1 MNEKDCKKL
10 LFIINPGSGNNDIDW
25 TNQITQYFSATQYE
39 IEFYDLPADC
49 DLQKIKDKIIDF
61 MPQQVIAVG
70 GDGTVKLV
78 AECLIQK
85 NIPLGI
91 LPAGSANGLAKELGI
106 SNNPLDALDVLVN
119 GNVKK
124 VHVIKINNELCI
136 HLSDI
141 GFNAFVIKMFEAQ
154 TGRGMWG
161 YIKAS
166 VKALWSHPHMMIE
179 MQLLDKKIKLK
190 VAMVVIANATQYGSG
205 AVINPIGKLD
215 DDVFEVIAVKK
226 ISFREIFKM
235 MISHAPY
242 DTEKTEIFQTKTLS
256 IRSRKKAHFQ
266 VDGEYL
272 GKVNEV
278 NASIITDALE
288 IIVPFNKIVGA

>member
-1 MNEKDCKKL
+1 MSENNCKKF

-25 TNQITQYFSATQYE
+25 TQEIKQYFLTTKYI
-39 IEFYDLPADC
+39 IELFDLPADC
-49 DLQKIKDKIIDF
+49 NLQKIKDKIANF
-61 MPQQVIAVG
+61 LPSQVIAVG
-70 GDGTVKLV
+70 GDGTIKLV
-78 AECLIQK
+78 AECLVQK

-106 SNNPLDALDVLVN
+106 SSVPAEALDVLIK
-119 GNVKK
+119 GSLKK
-124 VHVIKINNELCI
+124 VHAIRINNELCL

-141 GFNAFVIKMFEAQ
+141 GFNAFVIKMFETQ

-166 VKALWSHPHMMIE
+166 ARALWSHPHMMIE
-179 MQLLDKKIKLK
+179 MQLLNKKIKLK
-190 VAMVVIANATQYGSG
+190 AAMVVIANATQYGSG

-215 DDVFEVIAVKK
+215 DEVFEVIAVKK

-235 MISHAPY
+235 MISHEPY
-242 DTEKTEIFQTKTLS
+242 DTEKTEIFQTNTLT

-272 GKVNEV
+272 GKVNVV
-278 NASIITDALE
+278 NASIITNALE
-288 IIVPFNKIVGA
+288 IMIPNNQ

>member
-1 MNEKDCKKL
+1 MSENDCKKL

-25 TNQITQYFSATQYE
+25 PQEIKQYFFNTNYI
-39 IEFYDLPADC
+39 IELFDLPADC
-49 DLQKIKDKIIDF
+49 NLQKIKDKIANF
-61 MPQQVIAVG
+61 LPSQVIAVG

-78 AECLIQK
+78 AECLVQK
-85 NIPLGI
+85 DIPLGI

-106 SNNPLDALDVLVN
+106 SSVPAEALDVLIK
-119 GNVKK
+119 GSLKK
-124 VHVIKINNELCI
+124 VHAIRINNELCL

-141 GFNAFVIKMFEAQ
+141 GFNAFVIKMFETQ

-166 VKALWSHPHMMIE
+166 ARALWSHPHMMIE
-179 MQLLDKKIKLK
+179 MQLLNKKIKLK
-190 VAMVVIANATQYGSG
+190 AAMVVIANATQYGSG

-215 DDVFEVIAVKK
+215 DEVFEVIAVKK

-235 MISHAPY
+235 MISHEPY
-242 DTEKTEIFQTKTLS
+242 DKEKTEIFQTNTLT

-278 NASIITDALE
+278 NASIITKALE
-288 IIVPFNKIVGA
+288 IMIPLNQ

>member
-1 MNEKDCKKL
+1 MTKNNYKKI
-10 LFIINPGSGNNDIDW
+10 LFIINPVSGNKDVEWVTIIK
-25 TNQITQYFSATQYE
+25 TYFSATAHVVE
-39 IEFYDLPADC
+39 IFDLPKNC
-49 DLQKIKDKIIDF
+49 DLQKIKDKITDF
-61 MPQQVIAVG
+61 TPDRVIAVG

-78 AECLIQK
+78 AACLIQK

-106 SNNPLDALDVLVN
+106 SSITTEALGIIIQDN
-119 GNVKK
+119 FKK
-124 VHVIKINNELCI
+124 IHAIKINNELCI

-141 GFNAFVIKMFEAQ
+141 GFNAFVIKKFETQ

-161 YIKAS
+161 YMKAS
-166 VKALWSHPHMMIE
+166 IKALWSHPQMRIE
-179 MQLLDKKIKLK
+179 MKFKNNTLKLK
-190 VAMVVIANATQYGSG
+190 AAMVVIANATQYGSG

-226 ISFREIFKM
+226 ISLREIFKM
-235 MISHAPY
+235 IISHEPY
-242 DTEKTEIFQTKTLS
+242 DTEKTEIFQTNILT

-278 NASIITDALE
+278 NAHIITNALE
-288 IIVPFNKIVGA
+288 IIVPATN

>member
-1 MNEKDCKKL
+1 MSKNDCTKI
-10 LFIINPGSGNNDIDW
+10 LFIINPGSGNKDIDW
-25 TNQITQYFSATQYE
+25 RYE
-39 IEFYDLPADC
+39 IEQYFLTTKHVIELYDLPEDC
-49 DLQKIKDKIIDF
+49 DLQKIKDKIADF
-61 MPQQVIAVG
+61 SPSQVIAVG

-85 NIPLGI
+85 DISLGI

-106 SNNPLDALDVLVN
+106 SSIPAEALDVLLK
-119 GNVKK
+119 GTLHK
-124 VHVIKINNELCI
+124 VHAIRINNELCI

-141 GFNAFVIKMFEAQ
+141 GFNAFVIKMFETQ

-166 VKALWSHPHMMIE
+166 ARALWSHPHMMIE
-179 MQLLDKKIKLK
+179 MQLFNKKIKLK
-190 VAMVVIANATQYGSG
+190 VAMVVIANATKYGSG
-205 AVINPIGKLD
+205 AIINPIGKLD

-235 MISHAPY
+235 MISHEPY
-242 DTEKTEIFQTKTLS
+242 DTAKTEIFQTNTLT

-278 NASIITDALE
+278 NASIITDAFE
-288 IIVPFNKIVGA
+288 IIVPVNKLKTT